1 MRRTFKTVDYAQAL
15 DLTVRLGDCLP
26 PDHLAHFVVEVWL
39 RLTSRRSTPIMDRP
53 RVFRA
58 LGAAHIVRAILLL
71 VIAALLAYALAPGVK
86 LLQRVMPRF
95 LAILIMYLIV
105 LGAVSFLLYLIIT
118 TAIDQIGSLTITVQK
133 LLTPGSGRQL
143 SPIEQALSTLV
154 VSIMSM
160 YHTLIISTFASGVLF
175 SLCLIFDSI
184 SVLGLFSL
192 KQRVERRVS

>member
-1 MRRTFKTVDYAQAL
+1 
-15 DLTVRLGDCLP
+15 
-26 PDHLAHFVVEVWL
+26 
-39 RLTSRRSTPIMDRP
+39 MDRP